1 MDTGHSQSRTDASP
15 SSILVYSLQMSNLI
29 LVRIGVKMC
38 LGREK
43 RDIIKGGIVIKI
55 RIDPDEGSES
65 TCLDLEL
72 FTPTCLSVDAEY
84 HCLFEALPLSIPS
97 KDQVVF
103 LGPRSKK
110 QHFNFPIPIQPAV
123 PPPPPSPC
131 RQFRKQLRKRE
142 EKLGVTREIC
152 RFALF
157 LFS

>member
-29 LVRIGVKMC
+29 LVRMGVKMR

-97 KDQVVF
+97 
-103 LGPRSKK
+103 
-110 QHFNFPIPIQPAV
+110 
-123 PPPPPSPC
+123 
-131 RQFRKQLRKRE
+131 
-142 EKLGVTREIC
+142 
-152 RFALF
+152 
-157 LFS
+157 